1 MDAGCKLGKLP
12 FPLPQASGEMGHSG
26 PFVPQGTA
34 GCKKVLFPLPH
45 RLPATRTCAGCLL
58 VSHTSPADPN
68 PPSASELG
76 ASGLQLINDCACGG
90 QACVGFH
97 HMVLSSPRGWVGG
110 CQSRPCRGWAHTAQ
124 EGESLAAAETQHPCH
139 HSTDTAG

>member
-34 GCKKVLFPLPH
+34 GCKKVLFP
-45 RLPATRTCAGCLL
+45 LPATRTCAGCLL

-97 HMVLSSPRGWVGG
+97 HMVLSSPRGWVGVS
-110 CQSRPCRGWAHTAQ
+110 QDH
-124 EGESLAAAETQHPCH
+124 AEDGHTQHRRGNPWQQQRPN
-139 HSTDTAG
+139 TPVIIVLIQQVN